1 MIIMIITLSSDGGAE
16 AQVDPL
22 PVPAGRQDALVQPE
36 DGDPDLGA
44 RVGHGGQ
51 LPFRQ
56 PGEQRGRDAPWRRV
70 RGDAALARPRRH
82 DPQCQQPDSAG
93 RVEEAGL
100 RGRHAARDQ
109 QRWAGGSYRHTPGI
123 AFRHLPP

>member
-1 MIIMIITLSSDGGAE
+1 MIITLSSDGGAE

-44 RVGHGGQ
+44 PGGHRGK

-82 DPQCQQPDSAG
+82 DPQRQQPDSAG

-100 RGRHAARDQ
+100 PGRHAARDQ
-109 QRWAGGSYRHTPGI
+109 HRWAGGGLAATVCSI
-123 AFRHLPP
+123 